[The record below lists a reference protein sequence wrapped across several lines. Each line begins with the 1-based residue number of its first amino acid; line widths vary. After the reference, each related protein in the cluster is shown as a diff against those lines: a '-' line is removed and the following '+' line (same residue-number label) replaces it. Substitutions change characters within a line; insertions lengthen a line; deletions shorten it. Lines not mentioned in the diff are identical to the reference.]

1 MRPSKQQEFAFWR
14 RIWTAVK
21 QADARKR
28 IVLRPRPEASVDSG
42 GYRSHWGSGAFRLSE
57 RPLVPCE
64 DTHEDPSAVSL
75 LDMNQTAPGEFQ
87 NGVAGEEGGTM
98 RRVDFVLTYHD
109 HNHDHHESSDSM
121 KKRRRKIFEENL
133 EAEGLE
139 LERQPSIHSTSIPSF
154 LKISVPYEVMCVYAE
169 ILEFRKPLKPHLM
182 EKESSHVPLGSHSQQ
197 SVRKRRG
204 GNLTLRRTH
213 APTHIP
219 NFKTEFRVNLEQ
231 IFDIPAD
238 RESFF
243 TSAERAQ
250 VVWYILRRSTFGEKD
265 SEPTQSPWAQR
276 SIRMLSEAFV
286 TYRQQVGIFSL
297 LANGTYHDAYPLHD
311 GDYKPEPAGGLS
323 SDLPPGM
330 RCRLKREWA
339 RPGAWRKAQPL
350 DEIREYFGD
359 EVALYFAWLG
369 LYTKSL
375 IPAAAIGVACF
386 FFGLIQLATPDKE
399 PVEEVCYGSMGNEM
413 LCARCTDGSCS
424 EEQLRASCGTRILLL
439 LFDHPATVAFSV
451 FMSFWATGFLEQW
464 KRTQAR
470 LCLKWGGEALL
481 STGGSDR
488 NTWETRPEYEAS
500 AKLKFDHETKK
511 NKLYFPTWNKAL
523 RIFTAASVVFFM
535 VTVVVAALI
544 GVIMYKVAISSALY
558 FTDDDY
564 VKSNS
569 KNLTSLTAAIINLI
583 IILLLKLVYDRI
595 AIWLTNLE
603 NPKTQSDYETSY
615 TFKVFVFEFFNCY
628 SSLFYIAFFKGRFY
642 TYPGDQGMSNL
653 HLAQDTC
660 DSGGCL
666 SELFIQLVV
675 IMVGKQVL
683 NGFME
688 VFMPRISNWWSSR
701 KNRTASEVSNE
712 NRSRWEADFHL
723 HRSDNLSLF
732 QEMMEIV
739 LQYGFVTLFVAAFPL
754 APLCALINNA
764 AEIRLDADK
773 LVTQYRRPL
782 PRRTNTIGPWF
793 TIQQTI
799 TYLAVAVNAF
809 IIAFTSEF
817 IPRLIYIMTVS
828 ENRSLAGYV
837 NFTLSVYAKS
847 DSSGW
852 NMSTGETC
860 RYKGFREPPDSDHPY
875 ALTAT
880 HWHVLTAQLAF
891 VIVFEHLVLG
901 LSGLLAYCI
910 PDVPRSVREQAHE
923 EREKAR
929 AIRRPPRPNS
939 PV

>member
-1 MRPSKQQEFAFWR
+1 MNY
-14 RIWTAVK
+14 TA
-21 QADARKR
+21 AEE
-28 IVLRPRPEASVDSG
+28 ILNG
-42 GYRSHWGSGAFRLSE
+42 G
-57 RPLVPCE
+57 V
-64 DTHEDPSAVSL
+64 T
-75 LDMNQTAPGEFQ
+75 
-87 NGVAGEEGGTM
+87 EGTGTM
-98 RRVDFVLTYHD
+98 SRVDFVLTYYD
-109 HNHDHHESSDSM
+109 QRDHHHETVESM
-121 KKRRRKIFEENL
+121 KVRRRKIFEENL

-139 LERQPSIHSTSIPSF
+139 LERQPSLYSPSNPSF
-154 LKISVPYEVMCVYAE
+154 LKIRVPYEVMCVYAE
-169 ILEFRKPLKPHLM
+169 ILEFRKPLKPRLM
-182 EKESSHVPLGSHSQQ
+182 EKEGGDVLASNQRQQ

-204 GNLTLRRTH
+204 HLNLRHSHR
-213 APTHIP
+213 PTGPH
-219 NFKTEFRVNLEQ
+219 FKTEFRANLEQ
-231 IFDIPAD
+231 IFDIPSKD
-238 RESFF
+238 KEDFF
-243 TSAERAQ
+243 TSSERAQ

-265 SEPTQSPWAQR
+265 SEVSHSPWTQR
-276 SIRMLSEAFV
+276 SIRILSEAFV
-286 TYRQQVGIFSL
+286 SNRRQVGIYSL

-311 GDYKPEPAGGLS
+311 GDYKGDDSITS
-323 SDLPPGM
+323 SPGM
-330 RCRLKREWA
+330 RCRLKRIWA
-339 RPGAWRKAQPL
+339 RPGMWRKKQPL

-375 IPAAAIGVACF
+375 IPAAVMGVVCF
-386 FFGLIQLATPDKE
+386 FYGLIQLATPDKE
-399 PVEEVCYGSMGNEM
+399 PVEEVCYGKIGEERI
-413 LCARCTDGSCS
+413 CARCSDGSCS
-424 EEQLRASCGTRILLL
+424 EEILRASCGTRILLL

-470 LCLKWGGEALL
+470 LCLKWGGEAIL

-488 NTWETRPEYEAS
+488 DTWETRPEYEAS
-500 AKLKFDHETKK
+500 AKIKIDLETNKS
-511 NKLYFPTWNKAL
+511 KLYFPFWKKAL

-535 VTVVVAALI
+535 VAVVVAALI
-544 GVIMYKVAISSALY
+544 GVIVYKVAISSALY

-564 VKSNS
+564 VKNNS

-583 IILLLKLVYDRI
+583 IILLLKLVYDKI
-595 AIWLTNLE
+595 AVWLTNLE

-642 TYPGDQGMSNL
+642 TYPGDSSLSNSF
-653 HLAQDTC
+653 LAQDTC

-675 IMVGKQVL
+675 IMVGKQLL

-688 VFMPRISNWWSSR
+688 VFMPRITNWWNSH
-701 KNRTASEVSNE
+701 KNITASQVSSECRNF
-712 NRSRWEADFHL
+712 SRWEADFHL
-723 HRSDNLSLF
+723 HRSDTLSLF

-754 APLCALINNA
+754 APLCALINNT

-782 PRRTNTIGPWF
+782 PRRTNNIGPWF

-799 TYLAVAVNAF
+799 TYMAVAVNGF

-817 IPRLIYIMTVS
+817 IQRLIYIMTVS
-828 ENRSLAGYV
+828 EDRSLAGYV
-837 NFTLSVYAKS
+837 NFTLSVYAKPGPP
-847 DSSGW
+847 GW
-852 NMSTGETC
+852 NMSSNETC
-860 RYKGFREPPDSDHPY
+860 RYKGFREPPGSDHPY

-880 HWHVLTAQLAF
+880 HWHVLTAQLGF

-939 PV
+939 P